1 LVFVSFS
8 LMGIERMERM
18 VMGVDGTSADEELIV
33 SSAPEKMSVLLD
45 VGGMIWLYTMW
56 KEVFGEV
63 MC

>member
-1 LVFVSFS
+1 
-8 LMGIERMERM
+8 MGIERMERM

-63 MC
+63 MR